1 MTSKINAITTGAG
14 GIEVTGDSSGEIE
27 FQADGSTIATITASG
42 LSLTG
47 TLPIADGGTGQTT
60 ASGARTALGL
70 AIGTDVQAYDANT
83 AKYNDTTANFTGTLQ
98 NSGNNVLTTSS
109 TLSSSNLSGA
119 LPAIDGSAL
128 TGISSYSDSDAL
140 SLFNASGSAPVYAC
154 RAWVSFNGGT
164 SPSAGTI
171 QGSGNVSSVTDNA
184 TGQATINFATAMP
197 NADYA
202 VAGICT
208 GYSNYNS
215 TLMVLGSA
223 NGSGNQQPTTKTT
236 SAVKVHFGHSNTV
249 TNQHVGYLTVSI
261 FG

>member
-1 MTSKINAITTGAG
+1 MAKITIKGDTSGEVDIVAPAVAGTTTYNLSTAG
-14 GIEVTGDSSGEIE
+14 GDIL
-27 FQADGSTIATITASG
+27 ASG
-42 LSLTG
+42 
-47 TLPIADGGTGQTT
+47 D
-60 ASGARTALGL
+60 
-70 AIGTDVQAYDANT
+70 IGTTVQGYDADT
-83 AKYNDTTANFTGTLQ
+83 AKYDDTTANFTGTLQ
-98 NSGNNVLTTSS
+98 QGGNNVLDTTS

-128 TGISSYSDSDAL
+128 TNLTSANLTGALPAVDGSALTGISSYADSDAL

-184 TGQATINFATAMP
+184 TGRATINFTSTMP

-215 TLMVLGSA
+215 SLMVLGSA
-223 NGSGNQQPTTKTT
+223 NGSGNQQPTVKTT
-236 SAVKVHFGHSNTV
+236 SAVRVHYGHSNTV
-249 TNQHVGYLTVSI
+249 VNTDIGYMTVAI

>member
-1 MTSKINAITTGAG
+1 MSTVKTVKYQVGTDGTSTNNFTIYQPDPPDGTMRIGVGNADSPTEIAQFT
-14 GIEVTGDSSGEIE
+14 SSGLN
-27 FQADGSTIATITASG
+27 ASA
-42 LSLTG
+42 LTG
-47 TLPIADGGTGQTT
+47 T
-60 ASGARTALGL
+60 
-70 AIGTDVQAYDANT
+70 
-83 AKYNDTTANFTGTLQ
+83 
-98 NSGNNVLTTSS
+98 
-109 TLSSSNLSGA
+109 

-164 SPSAGTI
+164 SPAAGTI

-184 TGQATINFATAMP
+184 TGQATINFTSAMP

-215 TLMVLGSA
+215 TLMVLASA

-236 SAVKVHFGHSNTV
+236 SAVKVNFGHSNTV
-249 TNQHVGYLTVSI
+249 VNTDVGYLTVAI

>member
-1 MTSKINAITTGAG
+1 MSTVKTVKYQVGTDGTSTNNFTIYQPDPPDGSIRIGVGNADAPTDVMTVN
-14 GIEVTGDSSGEIE
+14 SSG
-27 FQADGSTIATITASG
+27 ITMASG
-42 LSLTG
+42 KTIPASALTG
-47 TLPIADGGTGQTT
+47 T
-60 ASGARTALGL
+60 
-70 AIGTDVQAYDANT
+70 
-83 AKYNDTTANFTGTLQ
+83 
-98 NSGNNVLTTSS
+98 
-109 TLSSSNLSGA
+109 

-140 SLFNASGSAPVYAC
+140 SLFNASGPAPVYAC

-164 SPSAGTI
+164 SPAAGTI

-184 TGQATINFATAMP
+184 TGQATINFTSAMP

-215 TLMVLGSA
+215 TLMVLASA
-223 NGSGNQQPTTKTT
+223 DGSGNQQPTTKTT
-236 SAVKVHFGHSNTV
+236 SAVKVNFGHSNTV
-249 TNQHVGYLTVSI
+249 TNQHVGYLTVAI